1 MPFCVDPPHS
11 DYMICCDPMYNLDIP
26 DHYTSTA
33 TYAATLAHK
42 VHLNMILT
50 FDDEGLWMLF
60 SIHCDLL
67 MMKYISFC
75 CEVNYAYCVLLFQAC
90 HSFTPNSSFINLY
103 HPRFVIFFWKIHR
116 SLLRFG
122 KIMSI
127 VALRD
132 LHPGEEILV
141 RVAVFR
147 LLQKELNLSWI
158 FQIQLQMQVCYNY
171 KLDKAPQWY
180 QNNWIQHLM

>member
-1 MPFCVDPPHS
+1 
-11 DYMICCDPMYNLDIP
+11 
-26 DHYTSTA
+26 
-33 TYAATLAHK
+33 
-42 VHLNMILT
+42 
-50 FDDEGLWMLF
+50 
-60 SIHCDLL
+60 
-67 MMKYISFC
+67 
-75 CEVNYAYCVLLFQAC
+75 
-90 HSFTPNSSFINLY
+90 
-103 HPRFVIFFWKIHR
+103 
-116 SLLRFG
+116 
-122 KIMSI
+122 MSI

-141 RVAVFR
+141 RVAVLR

>member
-1 MPFCVDPPHS
+1 MFFF
-11 DYMICCDPMYNLDIP
+11 L
-26 DHYTSTA
+26 
-33 TYAATLAHK
+33 
-42 VHLNMILT
+42 
-50 FDDEGLWMLF
+50 E
-60 SIHCDLL
+60 
-67 MMKYISFC
+67 
-75 CEVNYAYCVLLFQAC
+75 
-90 HSFTPNSSFINLY
+90 NSPIT
-103 HPRFVIFFWKIHR
+103 VIG